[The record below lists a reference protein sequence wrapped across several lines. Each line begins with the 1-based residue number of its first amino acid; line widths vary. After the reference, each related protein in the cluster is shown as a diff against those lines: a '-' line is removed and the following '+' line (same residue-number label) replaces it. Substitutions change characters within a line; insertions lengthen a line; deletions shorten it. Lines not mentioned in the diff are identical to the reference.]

1 MPPQSDT
8 PVVHSM
14 TDTMTVL
21 SDSSKRRRLL
31 TPPGGGRFAA
41 VIFDM
46 GSTLLEF
53 ENIPWPVLYRFCL
66 DEVHRRL
73 LRLGHRPPENEVFW
87 HRFDELLN
95 RRRRRI
101 AEQMRE
107 YQIGPLLRD
116 QVRSFGI
123 SLRPGESSQ
132 LGDAYYAPIRRAVT
146 MYPDAPRVLATLKNA
161 GYKIGLLSNTCFRA
175 RDHLEELKFYGLR
188 PWFDALLFTSTG
200 VYRKPHPEPFR
211 LIARKLGVP
220 LKRSVYVGDRQKE
233 DVLGPQAL
241 NMTPVLVRRPLRRY
255 VEGMTKSAEITQL
268 TELLELL
275 PLARPEKSR
284 RAPKRS

>member
-1 MPPQSDT
+1 MS
-8 PVVHSM
+8 
-14 TDTMTVL
+14 DTMTVR
-21 SDSSKRRRLL
+21 SDSSQRRQLL
-31 TPPGGGRFAA
+31 TPPGGGHFAA

-66 DEVHRRL
+66 DDVHRRL
-73 LRLGHRPPENEVFW
+73 VRLGHTPPDPEIFW

-95 RRRRRI
+95 HRRRRI

-123 SLRPGESSQ
+123 TLRAGELSQ

-146 MYPDAPRVLATLKNA
+146 MYPDAPEVLAALKNA

-188 PWFDALLFTSTG
+188 SWFNALLFTSTG
-200 VYRKPHPEPFR
+200 VYRKPHPDPFR
-211 LIARKLGVP
+211 QIARKLGVP
-220 LKRSVYVGDRQKE
+220 LKRCVYVGDRQKE

-241 NMTPVLVRRPLRRY
+241 KMTAILVRRPLRRY
-255 VEGMTKSAEITQL
+255 VEGMTESVEVNQL
-268 TELLELL
+268 AELLELL
-275 PLARPEKSR
+275 SLPKPAGSR
-284 RAPKRS
+284 

>member
-1 MPPQSDT
+1 MAVRSDT
-8 PVVHSM
+8 
-14 TDTMTVL
+14 
-21 SDSSKRRRLL
+21 SKRRRLL

-73 LRLGHRPPENEVFW
+73 VRLGHTPPDPEVFW

-116 QVRSFGI
+116 QARSFEI
-123 SLRPGESSQ
+123 KLRPGE
-132 LGDAYYAPIRRAVT
+132 LTRLCDAYYAPVRRAVT
-146 MYPDAPRVLATLKNA
+146 MYPDAPEVLATLKRS

-175 RDHLEELKFYGLR
+175 RDHLEELRYFGLR
-188 PWFDALLFTSTG
+188 QWFDELVFTSTG
-200 VYRKPHPEPFR
+200 IYRKPHPEPFR

-220 LKRSVYVGDRQKE
+220 LKRCVYVGDRQKE

-241 NMTPVLVRRPLRRY
+241 NMTPILVRRPLRRY
-255 VEGMTKSAEITQL
+255 VEGMTESVEVDQL
-268 TELLELL
+268 SELLGLL
-275 PLARPEKSR
+275 PIA
-284 RAPKRS
+284 